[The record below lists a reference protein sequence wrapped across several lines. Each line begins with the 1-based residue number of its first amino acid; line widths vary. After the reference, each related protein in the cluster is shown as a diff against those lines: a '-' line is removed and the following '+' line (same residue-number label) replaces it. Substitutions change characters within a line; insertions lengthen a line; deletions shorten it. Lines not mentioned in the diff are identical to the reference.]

1 MTDTSTS
8 DQQTTE
14 TAVDGFPANTP
25 VAEMEPE
32 QQAAYW
38 KTHARR
44 HEDTVKSLKGGLSAA
59 EAQELRDKL
68 SAFEQDKLTEQEKAV
83 ASAAEQARADA
94 RAEAEAELRP
104 KLQEMQVRTYAA
116 GVLTKDQLA
125 AWLPTTNLS
134 YFVGDTGDVD
144 EEKVMGA
151 LTAMFGAPETQ
162 RQQRDWGQFRTGDRK
177 EIPGESGR
185 AEAERR
191 FGTK

>member
-8 DQQTTE
+8 EEQTTD
-14 TAVDGFPANTP
+14 TAVDGFPPNTP
-25 VAEMEPE
+25 VADMDPE
-32 QQAAYW
+32 QQVAYW

-44 HEDTVKSLKGGLSAA
+44 HEDTVKSLKGGLTAT

-68 SAFEQDKLTEQEKAV
+68 SAFEQEKLTEQEKAV
-83 ASAAEQARADA
+83 NKATEEAKAAA
-94 RAEAEAELRP
+94 RAEAEADLLP
-104 KLQEMQVRTYAA
+104 KLREMQVRSYAA
-116 GVLTKDQLA
+116 SVLSKDQLA
-125 AWLPTTNLS
+125 AWLPTTNLA

-151 LTAMFGAPETQ
+151 LTAMFGAPDTQ
-162 RQQRDWGQFRTGDRK
+162 RQRDWGQYRTGDRK
-177 EIPGESGR
+177 EVPGESGR